1 VDQAVTGD
9 EAVAVDYLFVHAKV
23 MALVADQFIGFLEGG
38 FVEQQV
44 DAFARGEFAFGV
56 LARAALFSAACF
68 GGGVAALE
76 FF

>member
-1 VDQAVTGD
+1 
-9 EAVAVDYLFVHAKV
+9 LFVHAEV
-23 MALVADQFIGFLEGG
+23 VALVADQLIGFLESG

-44 DAFARGEFAFGV
+44 DAFARGEFSFSV
-56 LARAALFSAACF
+56 LARAALFSTARF